1 MSTTGGLTSTKT
13 PDDETKKILNDIK
26 PLFEKKLKKKFNK
39 FNLHSYK
46 TQVVSGTNYFIK
58 VELDNEEH
66 THLRIFKSLNN
77 NIELVS
83 FKYPL
88 IKKDPIEY
96 F

>member
-1 MSTTGGLTSTKT
+1 MSTTGGLTSAKK
-13 PDDETKKILNDIK
+13 PDDETKQILNEIK
-26 PLFEKKLKKKFNK
+26 PLFEKKLNKNFNK

-66 THLRIFKSLNN
+66 THLRIFKSFNN
-77 NIELVS
+77 NMELVS

-88 IKKDPIEY
+88 TKEDQIEY

>member
-1 MSTTGGLTSTKT
+1 
-13 PDDETKKILNDIK
+13 
-26 PLFEKKLKKKFNK
+26 FNK

-46 TQVVSGTNYFIK
+46 TQVVAGTNYFIK

-66 THLRIFKSLNN
+66 VHLRLFKTLSNN
-77 NIELVS
+77 MELVS

-88 IKKDPIEY
+88 TKKDPIEY